1 MTSYLFLIVG
11 LITLVLGGDFLVRAA
26 ISITKKMNV
35 SPLLIGVT
43 VVSFG
48 TSLPELLVSL
58 QAAIDGNSGVV
69 IGNVIGS
76 NIANI
81 GLVLGITAIISPMVF
96 QRKNYIFSWVFMF
109 LSALLFIWVSI
120 DFNLSYYEG
129 LILVFLLLIFI
140 LLSIKFSKLE
150 TDSIDKESVISLPLT
165 LLYFLLG
172 SIGLYYGSEML
183 VKNAV
188 IIAKEWGVSEL
199 IIGVTVVALGTSLPE
214 LATSIIAAIK
224 GYNSISI
231 GNLIGSNVFN
241 VLAVIGITS
250 SIKSITVDNSVLG
263 FDFPV
268 MLGFTL
274 FMGLILLGSKVS
286 RIQGLILLLGYLSY
300 IIFSFT

>member
-81 GLVLGITAIISPMVF
+81 GLVLGITALISPMVF

-172 SIGLYYGSEML
+172 STGLYYGSEML
-183 VKNAV
+183 VENAV
-188 IIAKEWGVSEL
+188 VIAKEWGVSEL
-199 IIGVTVVALGTSLPE
+199 IIGVTVIALGTSLPE
-214 LATSIIAAIK
+214 LVTSIIAVIK

-250 SIKSITVDNSVLG
+250 SIKSITVDSSVLS

-274 FMGLILLGSKVS
+274 FMGLLLLGSKVS
-286 RIQGLILLLGYLSY
+286 RIQGLVLLLGYLSY
-300 IIFSFT
+300 IIFSFR

>member
-1 MTSYLFLIVG
+1 MTSYLFLIIG

-81 GLVLGITAIISPMVF
+81 GLVLGITALISPMVF

-109 LSALLFIWVSI
+109 LSALVFIWVSI

-129 LILVFLLLIFI
+129 LILVFLLH
-140 LLSIKFSKLE
+140 
-150 TDSIDKESVISLPLT
+150 
-165 LLYFLLG
+165 
-172 SIGLYYGSEML
+172 
-183 VKNAV
+183 
-188 IIAKEWGVSEL
+188 
-199 IIGVTVVALGTSLPE
+199 
-214 LATSIIAAIK
+214 
-224 GYNSISI
+224 
-231 GNLIGSNVFN
+231 
-241 VLAVIGITS
+241 
-250 SIKSITVDNSVLG
+250 
-263 FDFPV
+263 
-268 MLGFTL
+268 
-274 FMGLILLGSKVS
+274 
-286 RIQGLILLLGYLSY
+286 Q
-300 IIFSFT
+300 IIFVMVLN

>member
-1 MTSYLFLIVG
+1 MTSYLFLIIG

-81 GLVLGITAIISPMVF
+81 GLVLGITALISPMVF

-109 LSALLFIWVSI
+109 LSALVFIWVSI

-150 TDSIDKESVISLPLT
+150 IDSIDKESVISLPLT

-172 SIGLYYGSEML
+172 STGLYYGSEML
-183 VKNAV
+183 VENAV
-188 IIAKEWGVSEL
+188 VIAKEWGVSEL
-199 IIGVTVVALGTSLPE
+199 IIGITVIALGTSLPE
-214 LATSIIAAIK
+214 LVTSIIAVIK

-250 SIKSITVDNSVLG
+250 SIKSITVDSSVLS

-286 RIQGLILLLGYLSY
+286 RVQGLVLLLGYLSY

>member
-1 MTSYLFLIVG
+1 MTSYLFLIIG
-11 LITLVLGGDFLVRAA
+11 LIILVLGGDFLVRAA

-48 TSLPELLVSL
+48 TSFPELLVSL

-81 GLVLGITAIISPMVF
+81 GLVLGITALISPMVF

-109 LSALLFIWVSI
+109 FSALVFIWVSI

-150 TDSIDKESVISLPLT
+150 IDSIDKESVISLPLT

-172 SIGLYYGSEML
+172 STGLYYGSEML
-183 VKNAV
+183 VENAV
-188 IIAKEWGVSEL
+188 VIAKEWGVSEL

-250 SIKSITVDNSVLG
+250 SIKSITVDSSVLG

-286 RIQGLILLLGYLSY
+286 RIQGLVLLLGYLSY

>member
-1 MTSYLFLIVG
+1 
-11 LITLVLGGDFLVRAA
+11 
-26 ISITKKMNV
+26 
-35 SPLLIGVT
+35 
-43 VVSFG
+43 
-48 TSLPELLVSL
+48 
-58 QAAIDGNSGVV
+58 
-69 IGNVIGS
+69 
-76 NIANI
+76 
-81 GLVLGITAIISPMVF
+81 
-96 QRKNYIFSWVFMF
+96 
-109 LSALLFIWVSI
+109 
-120 DFNLSYYEG
+120 
-129 LILVFLLLIFI
+129 
-140 LLSIKFSKLE
+140 
-150 TDSIDKESVISLPLT
+150 
-165 LLYFLLG
+165 
-172 SIGLYYGSEML
+172 ML

>member
-81 GLVLGITAIISPMVF
+81 GLVLGTTALISPMVF
-96 QRKNYIFSWVFMF
+96 QRKNYIFSWVFMI

-150 TDSIDKESVISLPLT
+150 IDSIDKESVISLPLT

-172 SIGLYYGSEML
+172 STGLYYGSEML
-183 VKNAV
+183 VENAV
-188 IIAKEWGVSEL
+188 VIAKEWGVSEL

-250 SIKSITVDNSVLG
+250 SIKSITVDSSVLG

-286 RIQGLILLLGYLSY
+286 RIQGLVLLLGYLSY